1 VLIFFASM
9 FVSLLRYTNIGLLLT
24 AAIASGLN
32 AVNFGGIPLI
42 ILVLFV
48 GIVTTI
54 LAPNLINRWGILSGT
69 LVPMMM
75 TNGFT
80 PEFAQMLFSVGT
92 SIAYGITPAMAY
104 FVIYVSFL
112 EKYDK
117 DGVSI
122 IQAIKYI
129 IPYVLVFLVMW
140 IALLI
145 IWYLVGIPL
154 GIDSFIVL

>member
-1 VLIFFASM
+1 
-9 FVSLLRYTNIGLLLT
+9 
-24 AAIASGLN
+24 
-32 AVNFGGIPLI
+32 
-42 ILVLFV
+42 
-48 GIVTTI
+48 
-54 LAPNLINRWGILSGT
+54 
-69 LVPMMM
+69 MMM

-117 DGVSI
+117 DGVSL

-129 IPYVLVFLVMW
+129 LPYVLVFLVMW

-154 GIDSFIVL
+154 GINSFIVL